1 MAQASS
7 NVRHRKL
14 ACSPAAV
21 RGPPRGGRGGAAGH
35 HAAVVAVARHPVFT
49 KYFLT
54 CGDWSTRVWS
64 EDVRTTLITSPY
76 QPSALTAGRWSP
88 TR

>member
-1 MAQASS
+1 M
-7 NVRHRKL
+7 
-14 ACSPAAV
+14 
-21 RGPPRGGRGGAAGH
+21 GGRGGAAGH